1 MPQLQR
7 NRPRQERGPWRK
19 AKIMIY
25 DGFSKSQIDALIDEW
40 IIGKNAQRD
49 REILRRRLFD
59 GITFEVLSLEFD
71 LSVRQVKN
79 IVYKGESKIYSHI
92 KNRA

>member
-1 MPQLQR
+1 
-7 NRPRQERGPWRK
+7 
-19 AKIMIY
+19 MIP
-25 DGFSKSQIDALIDEW
+25 DGISKSELDALIDEW